1 MNGNPLITYDEI
13 VDALKSILECSISG
27 GYTDDLNY
35 LNIKYEPSIKNKIDS
50 EKEKKLYAAIK
61 SLEKNI
67 DIYSKVVRSNL
78 ERDLYGIDENIIK
91 LDLNYLIGQER
102 RRLSAQQFFVKKLKG
117 ASLKKSVL
125 LNPVEDIEDNMHDL
139 DDIDTNKVF
148 SEFEKQI
155 ISSFPSYFGNDIH
168 IKNDNEIGEISPTSN
183 YVVPDEIKVRDND
196 RLNLFRGAIEKAKK
210 IGNKDLIEKLEEKYQ
225 EELNK

>member
-1 MNGNPLITYDEI
+1 MNSNPLITYDEI

-35 LNIKYEPSIKNKIDS
+35 LNIKYEPSIKSKIDI
-50 EKEKKLYAAIK
+50 EKEKKLYTAIK

-102 RRLSAQQFFVKKLKG
+102 RRLSAQQFFVKRLKG
-117 ASLKKSVL
+117 ASLRKSVL
-125 LNPVEDIEDNMHDL
+125 LNPVEDVEENRHEL
-139 DDIDTNKVF
+139 DDVDTNKVF
-148 SEFEKQI
+148 SDFEKQVI
-155 ISSFPSYFGNDIH
+155 ASFPSYFGDDIH
-168 IKNDNEIGEISPTSN
+168 IKNDNNIGEISPTSN
-183 YVVPDEIKVRDND
+183 YIVPDEIRVRDND
-196 RLNLFRGAIEKAKK
+196 RLNLLRGAIEKAKK
-210 IGNKDLIEKLEEKYQ
+210 IGNEELIRKLEEKYD